1 MQQRSVYRWASIAE
15 KHNFLAIAGVQHRLA
30 LVLVLSSFFATIPCL
45 QAQVPGAI
53 AASQSQGPSQAASTQ
68 PQSPPSTPVQS
79 VGAITLTKIADRAED
94 LERLLDEINSQ
105 LVPNSELLDASKKA
119 EEDAKEIET
128 RAVQTKELLMGAP
141 TPLEL
146 EDELRFWRVRSLDY
160 QTQRETLTA
169 QAGKLEEQI
178 QLLETQRQQWQATWN
193 EINQLRA
200 IQAIVDRVRQ
210 ELDAIGTVQTQAQDQ
225 LNLVLVL
232 QNQVS
237 RQDQKITDIL
247 QAIRQSR
254 EARRRRIFQPDT
266 LPLWKF
272 RQLRQLDQTSG
283 GALHRSLDR
292 SYTTAGEFLR
302 AHTLATLGLV
312 VCYFLA
318 LLGVY
323 RLRRYV
329 ARAPSMEIPAEAQL
343 VLKRPFAVA
352 LLVALL
358 GTGQYPASAPIG
370 ITFLFYLLFLIPV
383 WRLLIPLAE
392 SKLRPD
398 LYALS
403 VLSTVEVLYL
413 LVQLPLLLR
422 RELYTLIVL
431 AALVTLGWLARP
443 SRLGPLAA
451 MNRQQRIFV
460 IAIRTVLPLL
470 AASLL
475 ANAIGFVS
483 LAQVLGL
490 TALLGPFVG
499 AALYC
504 GAYVLI
510 VLLKTA
516 LRTNRARDLL
526 EIWTVPME
534 RWGVRL
540 LTIGAGLLWL
550 KAMLRLLTVHEAVM
564 AAISKVFQYPIG
576 VERVHFTLGGVL
588 SIVLILLCGYLI
600 ARIFTLL
607 LNKLVLPRLPLQRG
621 LPYAISTVTYYI
633 LLVVVALAALSAAGV
648 ELNKFTVL
656 TGALGVGLGFGLQN
670 IVNNFVSG
678 VILLFE
684 RPIHVDD
691 TVEVGGLVGVVRRI
705 GARSSTVVTFQGAE
719 VIVPN
724 SNLLSNQVINWTLS
738 SQLRRVD
745 IPVGIAYGTD
755 PERVISIL
763 VQVARAHPDVL
774 RERPPAAFFLGFGE
788 SALNFELRFWSAR
801 QDTWFQLQSDVAVS
815 VEKALREAG
824 ITIPFPQ
831 RDLHLRID
839 ATTAEALAG
848 NELPNTT
855 IVGTSKRGSRG

>member
-1 MQQRSVYRWASIAE
+1 MQQRSVHRWASVAE
-15 KHNFLAIAGVQHRLA
+15 EHSFLAIAGAQHRLA
-30 LVLVLSSFFATIPCL
+30 LVLVLSFFLAPIRCL

-53 AASQSQGPSQAASTQ
+53 AASQNQGHSQAASTQ
-68 PQSPPSTPVQS
+68 PQSPLSTPAQS
-79 VGAITLTKIADRAED
+79 VEAINLTKIADRAAD
-94 LERLLDEINSQ
+94 LDRLLQEIRTQ
-105 LVPNSELLDASKKA
+105 LLPSSELSDALKTA
-119 EEDAKEIET
+119 EEDGTEIEA
-128 RAVQTKELLMGAP
+128 RAVQTRELLAGAP

-146 EDELRFWRVRSLDY
+146 EDELRYWRVRSLEY
-160 QTQRETLTA
+160 QTQRKELTA
-169 QAGKLEEQI
+169 QAGRLEEQI
-178 QLLETQRQQWQATWN
+178 QLLGAQQQQWQATWN
-193 EINQLRA
+193 QINQFRG
-200 IQAIVDRVRQ
+200 IQALVDRVRQ
-210 ELDAIGTVQTQAQDQ
+210 ELDAIRTVQSEAQEQ
-225 LNLVLVL
+225 LNSLLVL
-232 QNQVS
+232 QNQIT
-237 RQDQKITDIL
+237 RQDQEISDVL

-254 EARRRRIFQPDT
+254 QQRRRRLFRPDT

-272 RQLRQLDQTSG
+272 RELRQLEQTTDG
-283 GALHRSLDR
+283 VFHRSLDR

-302 AHTLATLGLV
+302 AHKLASFGLV
-312 VCYFLA
+312 VCYVLA
-318 LLGVY
+318 LLGVF
-323 RLRRYV
+323 RLRRYIEH
-329 ARAPSMEIPAEAQL
+329 APLAELPEEAPL

-383 WRLLIPLAE
+383 WRLLIPLME
-392 SKLRPD
+392 SKLRLD
-398 LYALS
+398 LC
-403 VLSTVEVLYL
+403 VLSAFSTIEVLYL
-413 LVQLPLLLR
+413 LIQLPLLLR

-431 AALVTLGWLARP
+431 AALVSLGWLSRP
-443 SRLGPLAA
+443 ARLGPLAA
-451 MNRQQRIFV
+451 MNRKQRIYV
-460 IAIRTVLPLL
+460 ATIRAILPLL
-470 AASLL
+470 GASLL

-499 AALYC
+499 SALYC
-504 GAYVLI
+504 GGYVLI

-516 LRTNRARDLL
+516 VRTDWARDLL
-526 EIWTVPME
+526 EIRTRAME

-540 LTIGAGLLWL
+540 LIVGAGLLWL
-550 KAMLRLLTVHEAVM
+550 KAMLRLLTVYEAVM
-564 AAISKVFQYPIG
+564 TLIYEVLEYPIG
-576 VERVHFTLGGVL
+576 SERVHFTLGGTL
-588 SIVLILLCGYLI
+588 SIILILLCGYAI
-600 ARIFTLL
+600 ARIFTVLL
-607 LNKLVLPRLPLQRG
+607 VKLVLPRLPLQRG

-633 LLVVVALAALSAAGV
+633 LLVLVALTALSAAGV

-684 RPIHVDD
+684 RPIHVSD

-705 GARSSTVVTFQGAE
+705 GARSSTIVTFQGAE

-755 PERVISIL
+755 PERVIEIL
-763 VQVARAHPDVL
+763 VQVARAHPNVL
-774 RERPPAAFFLGFGE
+774 LERPPAAFFLGFGE

-815 VEKALREAG
+815 VEKALRGAG
-824 ITIPFPQ
+824 IRIPFPQ

-848 NELPNTT
+848 NEPPNTT
-855 IVGTSKRGSRG
+855 IVSTSERGSRG